1 MTKRAKTSIT
11 LILTI
16 LVAIAGFF
24 AWTRYRERS
33 ETPVVQAERIER
45 RDLVATVE
53 ASGKLEPER
62 LVNISADTMGRVTD
76 LAVEEGE
83 EVEEG

>member
-45 RDLVATVE
+45 RPDAMCHFAE
-53 ASGKLEPER
+53 EPGPG
-62 LVNISADTMGRVTD
+62 SQ
-76 LAVEEGE
+76 
-83 EVEEG
+83 